1 MYACVVLCV
10 SVHMVHICG
19 CALAFHRVRVC
30 QLRFAFRDILFRC
43 GGEGAVHKLLALTL
57 RVRIAFLK
65 YLRIHQQQFQLS
77 GSAISD
83 FMIYSFLLIR
93 MMRDIRR
100 RDAV

>member
-1 MYACVVLCV
+1 MRICV
-10 SVHMVHICG
+10 
-19 CALAFHRVRVC
+19 AFP
-30 QLRFAFRDILFRC
+30 
-43 GGEGAVHKLLALTL
+43 
-57 RVRIAFLK
+57 K

-100 RDAV
+100 RVVVVYTRTTHLRFSLGL